1 MTVIKR
7 VSSILFILLSISS
20 CTPFEVTE
28 YERIHNVTFSD
39 AEREALHNYTPPIP
53 DEFGV
58 CGEWR
63 NLALSVGFTEEQWP
77 TVNRLIWKESRCN
90 PNAYN
95 RSGASGLMQ
104 VMPMWADDC
113 GGTRHDLF
121 DPTFNLSCSVH
132 VFNVQ
137 GWTAWSTY

>member
-7 VSSILFILLSISS
+7 VSSILFILLLIS
-20 CTPFEVTE
+20 CTP
-28 YERIHNVTFSD
+28 
-39 AEREALHNYTPPIP
+39 REHAAWLQWKEIDPIAADEFANNYII
-53 DEFGV
+53 EHSFGV

-77 TVNRLIWKESRCN
+77 TVNRLMFEESRCN
-90 PNAYN
+90 PSAYN

-113 GGTRHDLF
+113 GGTRNDLF
-121 DPTFNLSCSVH
+121 DPEFNLRCSVH

>member
-7 VSSILFILLSISS
+7 VLSILFILGAIS

-39 AEREALHNYTPPIP
+39 AEREALHNYTPP
-53 DEFGV
+53 DTSYGV

-63 NLALSVGFTEEQWP
+63 NLALSVGFTADQWP
-77 TVNRLIWKESRCN
+77 TVNRLMWRESNCN
-90 PNAYN
+90 PSAYN

-113 GGTRHDLF
+113 NGNRHDLF
-121 DPTFNLSCSVH
+121 DPTFNLSCAFH